1 MQVDDPRL
9 RDSLK
14 IAREQGLEVT
24 FQKVEIPDA
33 HPNTAVLSLTGRE
46 DGKLEMR
53 ASSVGGGNIRIDGI
67 DEMAVSFR
75 AGSGNILVVRHRDQ
89 PGVIARVS
97 TAIAQS
103 HVNIAT
109 MQLRRDNRG
118 GLAVMILESDQPL
131 PPGVLQELTRQDG
144 IVSSI
149 YLNPEG
155 GV

>member
-1 MQVDDPRL
+1 
-9 RDSLK
+9 
-14 IAREQGLEVT
+14 
-24 FQKVEIPDA
+24 
-33 HPNTAVLSLTGRE
+33 
-46 DGKLEMR
+46 
-53 ASSVGGGNIRIDGI
+53 
-67 DEMAVSFR
+67 
-75 AGSGNILVVRHRDQ
+75 
-89 PGVIARVS
+89 
-97 TAIAQS
+97 
-103 HVNIAT
+103 